1 MKGKFVH
8 LGDEFFVKMYRFQA
22 DSVLR
27 RQLKQYS
34 ETVLIVYSTTS
45 GTSKVAAT
53 KLASSLETLSPTLV
67 RHVQGLTLEELQTY
81 DYVIVIISTITDGK
95 CPVDAESFTAA
106 VEDAAYD
113 FRVDKSLLS
122 KCKFAVVGLGCEHY
136 GEAAFC
142 TPAKRL
148 DDQLSKLGGHRL
160 SPLQL
165 ISDTQDLHPQL
176 ERVIQQISKAL
187 SLPTVEAIPAAQT
200 IPEPD
205 DNQDDPAEADVEEN
219 DGCASTEMVT
229 DRQRAQLEKEGY
241 KIIGTHSAVK
251 LCRWTKHH
259 ARGRGGCYK
268 HTFYGIS
275 SKNCMEA
282 TPSLACANKCV
293 FCWRHHKNPVG
304 TSWRWEMDDAG
315 FIVNEAVTKHLEMI
329 KQLRGVPGV
338 TEEKFNSAMAVKHCA
353 LSLVGEP
360 IMYPEINTLLHLLHE
375 RRISTFLVTNAQFP
389 EAIRSLRPV
398 TQLYVSIDACD
409 PVSLKKVDRPL
420 FADYWERFTESL
432 RALKHKKQRTVYRLT
447 LVKEYNMDEV
457 KGYADL
463 LSLGQPTFIEIKAV
477 TYCGNTPGTSDLTM
491 ANVPWF
497 EEVCKFAQALA
508 DEVSGDYEICC
519 EHKHSCSVLL
529 AQKRLKVDGVWHT
542 WIDYDKFAD
551 LALSGKTDFGVEDY
565 WATTPAWAVWGAQE
579 QGFDPEE
586 TRVYRNK
593 Q

>member
-1 MKGKFVH
+1 MYNF
-8 LGDEFFVKMYRFQA
+8 LGDSTLK
-22 DSVLR
+22 
-27 RQLKQYS
+27 RQIKKYN
-34 ETVLIVYSTTS
+34 ETVCVVYSTTS
-45 GTSKVAAT
+45 GTSQKAARL
-53 KLASSLETLSPTLV
+53 LASKLNNMSPTFV
-67 RHVQGLTLEELQTY
+67 RNVEGLTLEELQTY
-81 DYVIVIISTITDGK
+81 GFAIMLMSTITDGK
-95 CPVDAESFTAA
+95 PAVDAEAFTAA

-113 FRVDKSLLS
+113 FRVDKSILV
-122 KCKFAVVGLGCEHY
+122 KTRYAIVGFGCEHY
-136 GEAAFC
+136 GEASFC
-142 TPAKRL
+142 TPAKKL
-148 DDQLSKLGGHRL
+148 DDQLSKLGGIRL
-160 SPLQL
+160 APLQL
-165 ISDTQDLHPQL
+165 LSDTQELQPQL

-187 SLPTVEAIPAAQT
+187 SLPPAPAGMTQDAE
-200 IPEPD
+200 PEQED
-205 DNQDDPAEADVEEN
+205 EQREADVEEN

-304 TSWRWEMDDAG
+304 TSWRWDTDDAG
-315 FIVNEAVTKHLEMI
+315 FIVSEAISKHLEMI

-338 TEEKFNSAMAVKHCA
+338 TEEKFNSALTVKHCA

-398 TQLYVSIDACD
+398 TQLYVSSDASES
-409 PVSLKKVDRPL
+409 VALKKVDRPL

-432 RALKHKKQRTVYRLT
+432 KALKHKKQRTVYRLT

-463 LSLGQPTFIEIKAV
+463 LSLGHPTFIEIKAV

-508 DEVSGDYEICC
+508 DEVSGEYEICC

-529 AQKRLKVDGVWHT
+529 AQKKLKVDGVWHT
-542 WIDYDKFAD
+542 WIDYEKFSD
-551 LALSGKTDFGVEDY
+551 LVNTGKTDFGVEDY
-565 WATTPAWAVWGAQE
+565 WAPTPAWAVWGAE
-579 QGFDPEE
+579 EKGFDPEE

-593 Q
+593 TA